1 MNIETLHKLLEVLL
15 STKQKGLLFSL
26 TLIVKACYAIAV
38 KVFWQPTI
46 KSYKNRAYYFVLW
59 SLWWCGKILLW
70 DMPWLL
76 WGKDSQRSPIWMS
89 PPVRLRFKMNR
100 LICWHARE
108 SDKSQPGGNR
118 NHVCCGYDL
127 IDVVTDVFTASPS
140 SPNTS
145 TSRKADVCGRLP
157 PVTAVRNGS

>member
-1 MNIETLHKLLEVLL
+1 MITTINIATVCHHTEILHYYWLYFPHCTFHPCPSPTFFDNQPL
-15 STKQKGLLFSL
+15 SLIKTGLIILY
-26 TLIVKACYAIAV
+26 CDHYDD
-38 KVFWQPTI
+38 
-46 KSYKNRAYYFVLW
+46 
-59 SLWWCGKILLW
+59 CGKILIW

-76 WGKDSQRSPIWMS
+76 WGKDSQRSPIWIS
-89 PPVRLRFKMNR
+89 HPVRLRFKMNH

-140 SPNTS
+140 SPNAS
-145 TSRKADVCGRLP
+145 PSRKADVCGRLS
-157 PVTAVRNGS
+157 PVTAARNGS